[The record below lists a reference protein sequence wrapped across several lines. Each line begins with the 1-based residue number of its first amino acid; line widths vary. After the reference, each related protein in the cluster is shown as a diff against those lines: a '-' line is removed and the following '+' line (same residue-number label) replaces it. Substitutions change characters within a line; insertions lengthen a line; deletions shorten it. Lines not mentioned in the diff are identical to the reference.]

1 MNVFVLFILCCMH
14 VVFSLS
20 VAYRH
25 ISEYCFS
32 VRHHRRDVDEKKEG
46 KTLKT
51 TNAMIWAI
59 ERQLW

>member
-1 MNVFVLFILCCMH
+1 MLFSTRPWHIDTFQNIVFQSDII
-14 VVFSLS
+14 
-20 VAYRH
+20 AA
-25 ISEYCFS
+25 
-32 VRHHRRDVDEKKEG
+32 DVDEKKEG